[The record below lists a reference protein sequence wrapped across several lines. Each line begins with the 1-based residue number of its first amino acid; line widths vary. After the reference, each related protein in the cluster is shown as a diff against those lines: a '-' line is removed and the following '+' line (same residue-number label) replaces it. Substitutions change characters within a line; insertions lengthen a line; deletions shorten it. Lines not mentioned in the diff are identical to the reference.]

1 MTPDTEAGLPELP
14 PLEGFVKND
23 GRTSDRVW
31 IRIEQVQEYA
41 KQYALTA
48 LSQER
53 ADAQRWSAMV
63 YAPLDGSEVELMIR
77 HRNYWLWL
85 KSEKKIKG
93 ESWEQVVRG
102 QWLDHNGGGWSWHGM
117 AGTPIGWRAIDIAR
131 SQEGTNG

>member
-1 MTPDTEAGLPELP
+1 
-14 PLEGFVKND
+14 
-23 GRTSDRVW
+23 
-31 IRIEQVQEYA
+31 
-41 KQYALTA
+41 
-48 LSQER
+48 
-53 ADAQRWSAMV
+53 MV